1 MKFLLM
7 TVLALLL
14 AVPTFSH
21 RGTPAASPAE
31 EAKLF
36 PEINLLTLD
45 GDPVKQKELKGEVY
59 IVDFWATWCGPCI
72 VEVPNFNA
80 LQAKY
85 GDKGLRVLAVT
96 MASGEGKE
104 VKSYVN
110 RYKMKYSVLMIQ
122 DEENSAA
129 ARDLNIMGFP
139 TTFVVTKDWKV
150 YKRYNGVFARKAA
163 ALEADIQNLLNGKAE

>member
-1 MKFLLM
+1 MKILLM
-7 TVLALLL
+7 AMLAVLL
-14 AVPTFSH
+14 AVPAFSH
-21 RGTPAASPAE
+21 RGGAGKASAE
-31 EAKLF
+31 EAKIF
-36 PEINLLTLD
+36 PEINLQTLD
-45 GDPVKQKELKGEVY
+45 GDPVKQKQLKGEVY

-85 GDKGLRVLAVT
+85 GDKGLQVLAVT
-96 MASGEGKE
+96 MASGDGKE
-104 VKSYVN
+104 IKSYVT

-150 YKRYNGVFARKAA
+150 YKRYNGVFAKKAA
-163 ALEADIQNLLNGKAE
+163 ALEADIQSLLSSKAE

>member
-1 MKFLLM
+1 MKIWFMAILVMLL
-7 TVLALLL
+7 TVPA
-14 AVPTFSH
+14 FSH
-21 RGTPAASPAE
+21 FSGAVNPSAEAAKP
-31 EAKLF
+31 F
-36 PEINLLTLD
+36 PEINLMTLD
-45 GDPVKQKELKGEVY
+45 GDPVKPKELKGEVY

-85 GDKGLRVLAVT
+85 GDKGLQILGVT

-122 DEENSAA
+122 DEDNSSA

-150 YKRYNGVFARKAA
+150 YKRYNGVFAKKAA
-163 ALEADIQNLLNGKAE
+163 ALEADVQNLLNGKAE